1 MAYVLSKLLPLAVL
15 PIGLSLILLVVGLI
29 ARWRWPVITALLLL
43 GVFSLGLVS
52 QGLWRWL
59 EAPWQRR
66 EATAAPS
73 ADAIVVLS
81 RGRHPAPGAARVSE
95 WEDPDR
101 FLAGIDLYRA
111 SKAPRLL
118 FTGGASPFRPG
129 EPPEGQRYLQE
140 ARQLGIPAAAMATTP
155 PVVNTA
161 EEAIAIRRLLAP
173 PSSPLSAASP
183 RILLVTSA
191 FHIRRAQRLFE
202 RQGLKVLPFPV
213 DFQARGRWAGP
224 LWRDHSQWLPS
235 ARALDESSRAL
246 RELIG
251 RLVVRSW

>member
-1 MAYVLSKLLPLAVL
+1 M
-15 PIGLSLILLVVGLI
+15 
-29 ARWRWPVITALLLL
+29 
-43 GVFSLGLVS
+43 S

-59 EAPWQRR
+59 EAPWQRQVVMD
-66 EATAAPS
+66 APN

-81 RGRHPAPGAARVSE
+81 CGRHPAPGSARLSE

-101 FLAGIDLYRA
+101 FFAGLDLFRA
-111 SKAPRLL
+111 GKAPRLL
-118 FTGGASPFRPG
+118 FTGGASPFLAG
-129 EPPEGQRYLQE
+129 QPPEGQIYLEE
-140 ARQLGIPAAAMATTP
+140 ARLLGIPAAAMASTP

-173 PSSPLSAASP
+173 PSSPLSDVSP

-191 FHIRRAQRLFE
+191 FHMRRAQRLFE
-202 RQGLKVLPFPV
+202 RQGLKVLAFPV

-224 LWRDHSQWLPS
+224 LWLDPTQWFPS
-235 ARALDESSRAL
+235 ARALHDSSRAL

-251 RLVVRSW
+251 RLVYRTW